1 MYGLRPAGVCYSIAN
16 ICLGWE
22 EDVARP
28 REEMMTQWV
37 PALADSA
44 FVNWYRA
51 PTAIAVAG
59 THCMLLHDTL
69 RLFVMTS
76 HC

>member
-1 MYGLRPAGVCYSIAN
+1 MFLSPMACTPPELVFPVRK
-16 ICLGWE
+16 
-22 EDVARP
+22 DVARP
-28 REEMMTQWV
+28 REEMMAQWV

-44 FVNWYRA
+44 FVNWHRA
-51 PTAIAVAG
+51 PTAIAVAD
-59 THCMLLHDTL
+59 THCLVLHVTL